1 MSNRPESK
9 MYGGLPTEGSGL
21 TRSVTARCGNRRTP
35 AASSLATSAVRS
47 IGAIDP
53 PPGFLQS
60 PDDAA
65 AQQRLMSWT
74 RFSQA
79 AGGRARPVAL
89 LGLSQTL
96 SWGSSFY
103 LPAVLAHPMAT
114 DLGLAPPMVYL
125 AFSAALVVSAA
136 VGPAAGR
143 AIDRLGGRP
152 VLMGGNLVF
161 ALGLVLLAMA
171 QGPWGLFGAWAVLG
185 VAMGGGLYEAA
196 FATLVR
202 LYGQAARNPITGITL
217 IAGFA
222 STVGWP
228 LSAWMLG
235 DHGWRGA
242 CLGWAALHL
251 LVGLPLNALLP
262 RAGKA
267 AAPARGADQP
277 AIAAKG
283 ATEGEVAGAAEG
295 AATTPGPVP
304 AAAGQPPAAT
314 SQRALVLLLSLFFA
328 VSMFIGTAWATHL
341 PQLLQSVGA
350 SLAVAIGVGALVGPA
365 QVAGRVLEFGFLR
378 RVHPLLS
385 ARLSSLAHP
394 LGIAVLLLAGAPAA
408 ALFAVLHGAG
418 NGILTIAKG
427 TLPLVLFGA
436 QGYGARQGWLMM
448 PARVAQAS
456 APFVFG
462 LALDR
467 WGSGA
472 LWLSGGL
479 GLVAFAALMA
489 IRLTHD
495 RATDAQP
502 STPR

>member
-1 MSNRPESK
+1 M
-9 MYGGLPTEGSGL
+9 
-21 TRSVTARCGNRRTP
+21 A
-35 AASSLATSAVRS
+35 
-47 IGAIDP
+47 
-53 PPGFLQS
+53 
-60 PDDAA
+60 
-65 AQQRLMSWT
+65 WT

-114 DLGLAPPMVYL
+114 DLGLPPPMVYL
-125 AFSAALVVSAA
+125 AFSLALVVSAA
-136 VGPAAGR
+136 VGPASGR
-143 AIDRLGGRP
+143 AIDKLGGRP
-152 VLMGGNLVF
+152 VLLGCNGIF
-161 ALGLVLLAMA
+161 ALGLVLLALA
-171 QGPWGLFGAWAVLG
+171 QGPWGLFAAWAVMGL
-185 VAMGGGLYEAA
+185 AMGAGLYEAA

-228 LSAWMLG
+228 LSAWMLSQ
-235 DHGWRGA
+235 HGWRGA
-242 CLGWAALHL
+242 CLGWATLHL

-262 RAGKA
+262 RAGA
-267 AAPARGADQP
+267 A
-277 AIAAKG
+277 
-283 ATEGEVAGAAEG
+283 
-295 AATTPGPVP
+295 AATTPPPSP
-304 AAAGQPPAAT
+304 AAAAPTAPVQPAAAT
-314 SQRALVLLLSLFFA
+314 SQRALVALLSLFFA

-350 SLAVAIGVGALVGPA
+350 TLAVAIGVGALVGPA

-467 WGSGA
+467 WGRGA
-472 LWLSGGL
+472 LWLSGAL

-489 IRLTHD
+489 IRLRHD
-495 RATDAQP
+495 PANPADAQP
-502 STPR
+502 PPR